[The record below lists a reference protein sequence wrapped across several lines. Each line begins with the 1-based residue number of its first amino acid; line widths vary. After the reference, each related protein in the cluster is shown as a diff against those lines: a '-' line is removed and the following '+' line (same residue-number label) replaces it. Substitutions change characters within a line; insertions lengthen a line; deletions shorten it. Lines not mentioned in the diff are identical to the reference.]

1 MTNFRILNLLT
12 FHTGPANYIY
22 DGSSCFA
29 KLSKSMTNK
38 TKSVGGQLEQTET
51 PPDPTLSYYYWTLHS
66 HTI

>member
-1 MTNFRILNLLT
+1 MTEA
-12 FHTGPANYIY
+12 PALQ
-22 DGSSCFA
+22 

-66 HTI
+66 HTIERKYLWPQMSLFDD